1 MKERTGHPTTRLV
14 ARARAGKSLQEK
26 RLEGDVNTVITEWWN
41 YRELSPLYTLQIVY
55 NEMSGF

>member
-1 MKERTGHPTTRLV
+1 M
-14 ARARAGKSLQEK
+14 
-26 RLEGDVNTVITEWWN
+26 NMVITEWWN